1 MVKKQCLSKNNTFI
15 SLLTRTG
22 IIVAFVLLF
31 QMPQIAGM
39 IMLALQFIYTLY
51 FIATIRFTKIR
62 YFLVLAINCLILMA
76 IILTSYLGSVAPLYS
91 SSWNQASRAY
101 LGLYIS
107 LTCLF
112 LIASLIEVFL
122 RKDAIV
128 KQIKSI
134 YARFLKCE
142 QI

>member
-1 MVKKQCLSKNNTFI
+1 MVKKQCLSKNNIFI

-39 IMLALQFIYTLY
+39 IMLAFQFMYTLY
-51 FIATIRFTKIR
+51 YIATIRFTKIR
-62 YFLVLAINCLILMA
+62 YFLVLAINCLILIA
-76 IILTSYLGSVAPLYS
+76 ILLTSYLGSVAPLYS

-101 LGLYIS
+101 LGLYLS
-107 LTCLF
+107 LTFLF

-122 RKDAIV
+122 RTNSIL
-128 KQIKSI
+128 KQLKSI
-134 YARFLKCE
+134 YVRFLKCE